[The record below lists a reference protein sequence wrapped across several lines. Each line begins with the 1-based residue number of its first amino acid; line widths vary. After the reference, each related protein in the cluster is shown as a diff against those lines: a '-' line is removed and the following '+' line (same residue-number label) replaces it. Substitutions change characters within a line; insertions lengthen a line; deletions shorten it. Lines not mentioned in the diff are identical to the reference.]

1 MALPKLKTPL
11 FDVNIPSTGK
21 DAKFRPFL
29 VKEEKILLMAQTT
42 GDKKSIINALQQIL
56 NNCMNLNDGTKLD
69 VNTLTNFDIEY
80 IFLKIR
86 AKSVNNIV
94 DLTYID
100 NEDDKEYKFK
110 VSLDDIEI
118 QRTEDHK
125 NKIKITDD
133 VGLILRYP
141 TATEINA
148 IDDTLSFAEVS
159 VEIVK
164 LCIESVFDAET
175 VYESKDSTKEEVQEF
190 VDSLPVKT
198 YEEINKFIETMPK
211 MYHKLEYKNSKGTDR
226 VIELSTLED
235 FFTFA

>member
-11 FDVNIPSTGK
+11 FDVTIPSTAK

-29 VKEEKILLMAQTT
+29 VKEEKILLMAQAA

-56 NNCMNLNDGTKLD
+56 NNCMNLNDGSKLD
-69 VNTLTNFDIEY
+69 VTTLTTFDIEY

-86 AKSVNNIV
+86 AKSVDNMV
-94 DLTYID
+94 ELTYTD

-110 VSLDDIEI
+110 VSLDDIDV
-118 QRTEDHK
+118 QRHKDHS
-125 NKIKITDD
+125 NKIKVTDE

-148 IDDTLSFAEVS
+148 IDDTLSFADIS

-164 LCIESVFDAET
+164 TCIEKIYDAET
-175 VYESKDSTKEEVQEF
+175 VYETKESTKEEMQEF
-190 VDSLPVKT
+190 VDNLPVKAF
-198 YEEINKFIETMPK
+198 EQVNKFVDTMPK
-211 MYHKLEYKNSKGTDR
+211 MYHKIEYKNSKGTDR
-226 VIELSTLED
+226 VIELTTLED
-235 FFTFA
+235 FFTLV